1 MLYTHT
7 YVAPDMTAPTAD
19 SDVGSMTASGAT
31 APLRA
36 STASESTIQQRNHD
50 EPRDETRSERAL
62 RVTQMDADEM
72 DSGLIHMLNAKI
84 SRALGVFGPSYESK
98 YAPEVAL
105 VLKLLLYRLG
115 VWSVQDRAT
124 PGLKLQNLRYAYGRD
139 RNVTSEE
146 ELPCDAPSH
155 TTMLTCHLY
164 NPTVP
169 TRSLYLLPLL
179 STIPSY
185 VVSRLHMQALS
196 SSFPEYPRGSLQRRW
211 WLLLERFLAVGKF
224 VELCGFLTF
233 LWDGKYPN
241 VMARVLKMRLIPQEA
256 TADVTRMISYEFM
269 NRQLVW
275 AGFTEFL
282 VFLLP
287 ILQARH
293 GIVSEPLKR
302 AIQVLK
308 KGVRFFRAEH
318 VAQDYEAV
326 KRNGHAGSK
335 KPKIQKKGRLWHLP
349 ATTCPLCYL
358 RLRPTVDHQLGLPTI
373 PPPPLSV
380 GGGDVALSAEA
391 VDTHAL
397 AELMH
402 NTTTHVNEV
411 DTSETEIHIPTR
423 TDCEAGCTYC
433 YYCIAHELSALA
445 KEAQQTEQVE
455 GTGGKESANK
465 SRGKEAVSPKGWE
478 CLRCSSEVF
487 GCHRVVINDTV
498 ESMGEEHR

>member
-1 MLYTHT
+1 
-7 YVAPDMTAPTAD
+7 MTAPTAA
-19 SDVGSMTASGAT
+19 SDAETLPAPAAT
-31 APLRA
+31 ALPPRA
-36 STASESTIQQRNHD
+36 SSALESTMQQHHHD
-50 EPRDETRSERAL
+50 APREEGRSERAL
-62 RVTQMDADEM
+62 RVSQLDADEM

-84 SRALGVFGPSYESK
+84 SRALGVFGPSYESR

-105 VLKLLLYRLG
+105 ILKLLLYRLG

-139 RNVTSEE
+139 RNV
-146 ELPCDAPSH
+146 PI
-155 TTMLTCHLY
+155 
-164 NPTVP
+164 PTK
-169 TRSLYLLPLL
+169 SLYLLPLL

-211 WLLLERFLAVGKF
+211 WLLLERFLAVGRF

-241 VMARVLKMRLIPQEA
+241 VVARVLRMRLIPQEA

-293 GIVSEPLKR
+293 RIVSEPLKR

-308 KGVRFFRAEH
+308 KGIHFFRTEH
-318 VAQDYEAV
+318 VAQDYEAI
-326 KRNGHAGSK
+326 KRNGHASSK
-335 KPKIQKKGRLWHLP
+335 KPKIEKKGRLWHLS

-373 PPPPLSV
+373 SPPPLSA
-380 GGGDVALSAEA
+380 GSGDVPLAAET

-397 AELMH
+397 ADLMH
-402 NTTTHVNEV
+402 DTTTHVNEV
-411 DTSETEIHIPTR
+411 DPSETEIHIPTR

-445 KEAQQTEQVE
+445 KEAQQKRQVE
-455 GTGGKESANK
+455 AAGGKEST
-465 SRGKEAVSPKGWE
+465 SGSQGKEAVLPKGWE

-487 GCHRVVINDTV
+487 GCYRVVVDDIL
-498 ESMGEEHR
+498 ESTEKHR